1 MVINRRIIRLA
12 LTIVGVAGIPLT
24 SYLSIRGH
32 EKARTVE
39 GKKEKFKCYIPA
51 IVVGVVSGGCI
62 VGRDID
68 TSKEIAALATTA
80 TYAVA
85 NRDKLEKK
93 LGEFMPE
100 EELKKFKEE
109 NEKEALVP
117 VEEHCK
123 KQNVEWTGYG
133 TLKVLEGYTGRQF
146 YSSMEKVY
154 EAEEKLTK
162 RYQSGEYICMNDF
175 YHLLGIQETHYGH
188 QWGWVPQEEYYPH
201 WLEDNPLGFENKL
214 VDDDEGNPML
224 IIEIYTY
231 PMECWMEV

>member
-24 SYLSIRGH
+24 SYLSVKGH
-32 EKARTVE
+32 EKAKTAE
-39 GKKEKFKCYIPA
+39 GRKEKLKCYIPA
-51 IVVGVVSGGCI
+51 IVVGAVSGGCI
-62 VGRDID
+62 IGRDID
-68 TSKEIAALATTA
+68 TNKEIAALATTA
-80 TYAVA
+80 TYAIA

-109 NEKEALVP
+109 NAKEALVSS
-117 VEEHCK
+117 EEHYK

-133 TLKVLEGYTGRQF
+133 TLKVLEGYTGRLF

-162 RYQSGEYICMNDF
+162 RYQSGEYICVNDF
-175 YHLLGIQETHYGH
+175 YRLLGIQETHYGH
-188 QWGWVPQEEYYPH
+188 QWGWVPQEEYFPQ

-214 VDDDEGNPML
+214 ADDEDGNPML
-224 IIEIYTY
+224 VIEIYTY

>member
-24 SYLSIRGH
+24 SYLSVKGH
-32 EKARTVE
+32 EKAKTAE
-39 GKKEKFKCYIPA
+39 GRKEKLKCYIPA

-62 VGRDID
+62 IGRDID
-68 TSKEIAALATTA
+68 TNKEIAALATTA
-80 TYAVA
+80 TYAIA

-109 NEKEALVP
+109 NAKEALVSS
-117 VEEHCK
+117 EEHYK

-133 TLKVLEGYTGRQF
+133 TLKVLEGYTGRLF

-162 RYQSGEYICMNDF
+162 RYQSGEYICVNDF
-175 YHLLGIQETHYGH
+175 YRLLGIQETHYGH
-188 QWGWVPQEEYYPH
+188 QWGWVPREEYFPQ

-214 VDDDEGNPML
+214 ADDEEGNPML
-224 IIEIYTY
+224 VIEIYTY